1 MLAFH
6 LQSGSKGT
14 DMRPTLLI
22 MSALLIGCSEYD
34 IRSNQDTPGAPGDS
48 DDDINGGEGNYDPD
62 APNGG
67 VSGRICAPSQNVYV
81 ADAEVYIEFE
91 DGTRLSTQ
99 TDADG
104 YFTLE
109 GVPVGTYTVHVEKGS
124 FGATFDV
131 TITEGTITELAQDE
145 CLEGDIEIAVVTGSY
160 DDVGGILTRLGLSYD
175 AYDGDPYGSREYEEL
190 LSNPSRLAQY
200 DIIFFNC
207 GMDDTWAYG
216 FGGISLNEIRQNLR
230 EFVQDGGSIY
240 ASDWAYYMIE
250 APFPS
255 LITFAGD
262 DSSYSSAAVGESGY
276 YTVNVLDPGLRT
288 LLGSNTAS
296 INYDLP
302 SWVVPASTSSGEI
315 LVRGSVLFYEN
326 WTSLVTKDVPLV
338 ISGSDNGRILYT
350 SFHNE
355 TQTTVD
361 MDRMLEQM
369 ALDL

>member
-1 MLAFH
+1 MFRIRH
-6 LQSGSKGT
+6 SFESGH
-14 DMRPTLLI
+14 
-22 MSALLIGCSEYD
+22 
-34 IRSNQDTPGAPGDS
+34 TPGAPGDS

-190 LSNPSRLAQY
+190 SPIRVVWRNMTLSFLTAAWTTHGRMDLAVY
-200 DIIFFNC
+200 
-207 GMDDTWAYG
+207 
-216 FGGISLNEIRQNLR
+216 
-230 EFVQDGGSIY
+230 
-240 ASDWAYYMIE
+240 
-250 APFPS
+250 P
-255 LITFAGD
+255 
-262 DSSYSSAAVGESGY
+262 
-276 YTVNVLDPGLRT
+276 
-288 LLGSNTAS
+288 
-296 INYDLP
+296 
-302 SWVVPASTSSGEI
+302 
-315 LVRGSVLFYEN
+315 
-326 WTSLVTKDVPLV
+326 
-338 ISGSDNGRILYT
+338 
-350 SFHNE
+350 
-355 TQTTVD
+355 
-361 MDRMLEQM
+361 
-369 ALDL
+369 